1 MADVVFLETV
11 QQSRDRDL
19 CHVVEIMYEL
29 GKTVLVHTLSTAG
42 ASHFDNL
49 LWTFHKES
57 FVPHR
62 IGRPEAPEDMALE
75 RVIIVVNKLP
85 TPIAGDVLIFA
96 EEADVTLLGA
106 LPWTVH
112 FVVLDDDSQKQ
123 KSRALWKDA
132 ARLGLELHHV
142 PRRERERWREIL
154 AELVKR

>member
-11 QQSRDRDL
+11 QQFRDRDL
-19 CHVVEIMYEL
+19 CRVVEIMYEL

-75 RVIIVVNKLP
+75 RVIIVVNELP

-96 EEADVTLLGA
+96 EEVIVRSRKVGHCGKMRQDWA
-106 LPWTVH
+106 LSYIMYHVG
-112 FVVLDDDSQKQ
+112 KE
-123 KSRALWKDA
+123 KD
-132 ARLGLELHHV
+132 GGKY
-142 PRRERERWREIL
+142 WRNL
-154 AELVKR
+154 